1 MLSYCYR
8 GCWFG
13 LTWCQDSYGG
23 EESLFLLHHMELTDA
38 FVEVEHGCHEFL
50 WYTCRRTYIQT
61 FQNYLRR
68 MGKFPF
74 KTQSQAQS
82 LEQW

>member
-1 MLSYCYR
+1 MKKKKKQALTFDNNKRKEESDMLSCCYR
-8 GCWFG
+8 GCCFG

-50 WYTCRRTYIQT
+50 
-61 FQNYLRR
+61 
-68 MGKFPF
+68 
-74 KTQSQAQS
+74 
-82 LEQW
+82 

>member
-1 MLSYCYR
+1 MLSCCYR
-8 GCWFG
+8 GCCFG

-50 WYTCRRTYIQT
+50 
-61 FQNYLRR
+61 
-68 MGKFPF
+68 
-74 KTQSQAQS
+74 
-82 LEQW
+82 

>member
-50 WYTCRRTYIQT
+50 
-61 FQNYLRR
+61 
-68 MGKFPF
+68 
-74 KTQSQAQS
+74 
-82 LEQW
+82 